1 MPAIDPITLVIVHAS
16 ELVREGFRRVAER
29 GGLVQVVLD
38 LAHGE
43 GLGALWPKDGV
54 QVVVLHFDKSV
65 QVVLE
70 LVAWVRHRHPGTGVL
85 VLGEFTPMLAE
96 RFRLANAHALL
107 HPNTPCPELLKAV
120 DIASRGGVYGNS
132 LMLGVLQVKKLA
144 PRTVLAEQRSHAVL
158 TAREMRVALE
168 LCDPSAPT
176 AQQVCVKLGIAE
188 GTVCSHRANIYK
200 KLQVNNQTGLVHLAR
215 ELGWI

>member
-1 MPAIDPITLVIVHAS
+1 
-16 ELVREGFRRVAER
+16 
-29 GGLVQVVLD
+29 
-38 LAHGE
+38 
-43 GLGALWPKDGV
+43 
-54 QVVVLHFDKSV
+54 
-65 QVVLE
+65 
-70 LVAWVRHRHPGTGVL
+70 
-85 VLGEFTPMLAE
+85 
-96 RFRLANAHALL
+96 
-107 HPNTPCPELLKAV
+107 
-120 DIASRGGVYGNS
+120 
-132 LMLGVLQVKKLA
+132 
-144 PRTVLAEQRSHAVL
+144 LAEQRSHAVL